1 MRRILPLLVAAA
13 ACSSG
18 GKREDVSNVS
28 PPPTPPPAP
37 QANQPRV
44 LIATPTGEIAVRAEV
59 VSTPPTIQRGL
70 MFRQHLPLDA
80 GMLFLMEEEHDHT
93 FYMRN
98 TLIPLDMIF
107 IGRDLT
113 IAGIVENAE
122 PRTETL
128 RQVGKPSLYVL
139 EVNGGWTRSH
149 QVVPGAKVRFDGVPS
164 RPADPAR

>member
-1 MRRILPLLVAAA
+1 MTPT
-13 ACSSG
+13 
-18 GKREDVSNVS
+18 D
-28 PPPTPPPAP
+28 PTPAAPAAPPAG
-37 QANQPRV
+37 QPRV
-44 LIATPTGEIAVRAEV
+44 HLATPTGEVTVRVEV

-80 GMLFLMEEEHDHT
+80 GMLFLMGEEDDHT

-107 IGRDLT
+107 IARDLT
-113 IAGIVENAE
+113 IAGIVESAE

-128 RQVGKPSLYVL
+128 RSVGKPSLYVL

-149 QVVPGAKVRFDGVPS
+149 QVVPGAKVRFDGVK
-164 RPADPAR
+164 